1 MRAVQAEAR
10 PLLVSRDGTR
20 FRVGEGDETRVL
32 DGWIDFAAHVRELE
46 HTARPPVWAWATR
59 DFAPG
64 LLERGVRVARCHD
77 LDLVG
82 RILVGRGMLAAA
94 DEPAPREPGLAAPP
108 PTGPALFDVGD
119 VGPAGDHAALG
130 ARLDRQLAALDRA
143 RDGGALRLL
152 VRAESAGALCA
163 AEMRHAGLPFSAE
176 RHDAVL
182 LELLG
187 PRGPGGRPAR
197 LDALAVEVRAALG
210 DPRASLDSP
219 RELVRA
225 LRRAG
230 LDVESSSKWELWGV
244 DHPVVEPLMAYRHL
258 YRLYTANGWAWRAD
272 WVRDGRF
279 RPEYVPG
286 GVVTGRW
293 ATSGGGALQL
303 PREIRSAAVADP
315 GWKLVVADAAQL
327 EPRILAAMSGDVGMA
342 RAGAERDLYLAF
354 VERGVVP
361 DRQSAKVALLGAMY
375 GATTGRSA
383 QLMPSLE
390 RAFPR
395 AMAMVAHAARQGERG
410 ETVQT
415 RLGRTSPD
423 AAPGVRPRD
432 HGRFTRNF
440 IVQGT
445 AAEWALSWLAGLRGE
460 LGRLVGA
467 AVPDDAPFASSPH
480 LCYFLHD
487 EVVVHAPEPLADA
500 VAAAIERCAVDAGRL
515 LFGRTPVTFPVQV
528 AVVDD
533 YGSAKDA

>member
-1 MRAVQAEAR
+1 MRDREH
-10 PLLVSRDGTR
+10 GT
-20 FRVGEGDETRVL
+20 E
-32 DGWIDFAAHVRELE
+32 
-46 HTARPPVWAWATR
+46 PPVWAWVTR
-59 DFAPG
+59 ELYGG
-64 LLERGVRVARCHD
+64 LLDRGVRVARCHD

-82 RILVGRGMLAAA
+82 RILVGRGTLAPG
-94 DEPAPREPGLAAPP
+94 DEPAPRDPGAPSP
-108 PTGPALFDVGD
+108 APSGPALFDAGEVDSGD
-119 VGPAGDHAALG
+119 QDHAAVR
-130 ARLDRQLAALDRA
+130 ARLDRQAAALDRS
-143 RDGGALRLL
+143 RDGGALRVL
-152 VRAESAGALCA
+152 VRAESAGALAA

-182 LELLG
+182 LDLLG
-187 PRGPGGRPAR
+187 PRGPGGRPVLLERAGER
-197 LDALAVEVRAALG
+197 VREALG
-210 DPRASLDSP
+210 DPRASIDSP
-219 RELVRA
+219 RELIRS

-230 LDVESSSKWELWGV
+230 LDVETSSKWVLGEL

-258 YRLYTANGWAWRAD
+258 YRLFTANGWAWRGD

-303 PREIRSAAVADP
+303 PREIRAAAVADP

-327 EPRILAAMSGDVGMA
+327 EPRILAAMSGDAAMA

-361 DRQSAKVALLGAMY
+361 DRGSAKVALLGAMY

-395 AMAMVAHAARQGERG
+395 AMATVAHAARQGERG
-410 ETVQT
+410 ELVQT
-415 RLGRTSPD
+415 WLGRTSPD
-423 AAPGVRPRD
+423 AEPGVRPRD

-445 AAEWALSWLAGLRGE
+445 AAEWALSWLAGLRFSLAG
-460 LGRLVGA
+460 LVGA
-467 AVPDDAPFASSPH
+467 ATPADAPLATSPH

-487 EVVVHAPEPLADA
+487 EVVVHTPAHLADET
-500 VAAAIERCAVDAGRL
+500 AAAIERGAVEAGRL
-515 LFGRTPVTFPVQV
+515 LFGRSPVTFPVSV
-528 AVVDD
+528 AIVDD
-533 YGSAKDA
+533 YGSAK

>member
-1 MRAVQAEAR
+1 M
-10 PLLVSRDGTR
+10 
-20 FRVGEGDETRVL
+20 
-32 DGWIDFAAHVRELE
+32 
-46 HTARPPVWAWATR
+46 WAWVTR
-59 DFAPG
+59 DIAPG
-64 LLERGVRVARCHD
+64 LLDRGVRVARCHD

-82 RILVGRGMLAAA
+82 RILVGRGMLAPG
-94 DEPAPREPGLAAPP
+94 DEPEPVTPAHANPAPGGA
-108 PTGPALFDVGD
+108 ALFDADEVEHGEAD
-119 VGPAGDHAALG
+119 DHDRLV

-143 RDGGALRLL
+143 RDGGALRVL

-163 AEMRHAGLPFSAE
+163 AEMRHAGLPFSVD
-176 RHDAVL
+176 RHEEVL
-182 LELLG
+182 LDVLG
-187 PRGPGGRPAR
+187 PRGPGGRPVHLEEAG
-197 LDALAVEVRAALG
+197 ALVRAALG

-230 LDVESSSKWELWGV
+230 LDVETSSKWELWGV
-244 DHPVVEPLMAYRHL
+244 DHPVVEPLMRYRHL
-258 YRLYTANGWAWRAD
+258 YRLLTANGWAWRAD
-272 WVRDGRF
+272 WVHDGRF

-342 RAGAERDLYLAF
+342 RAGAERDMYLAF

-361 DRQSAKVALLGAMY
+361 DRDSAKVALLGAMY
-375 GATTGRSA
+375 GSTTGRSA
-383 QLMPSLE
+383 TLLPSLE

-395 AMAMVAHAARQGERG
+395 AMATVAHAARQGERG
-410 ETVQT
+410 EQVATW
-415 RLGRTSPD
+415 LGRTSPD

-445 AAEWALSWLAGLRGE
+445 AAEWALVWLAGLRFA
-460 LGRLVGA
+460 LARLTGA
-467 AVPDDAPFASSPH
+467 ASPAGAPLESTPH

-487 EVVVHAPEPLADA
+487 EVVVHTPERLA
-500 VAAAIERCAVDAGRL
+500 ERVSDTIRQEAERAGRL
-515 LFGRTPVTFPVQV
+515 LFGNTPVSFPVSI
-528 AVVDD
+528 AIVDD
-533 YGSAKDA
+533 YGAAKGS